1 MSIILISDVFGIT
14 PALLTLKL
22 ELGATTVIDPYQ
34 GKMMGFNNEVE
45 AYSYF
50 VTSVGLDSYV
60 AETLKVL
67 TGIDCQTTL
76 IGFSIGAS
84 AIWKVSESNEKN
96 MIKDAVCFYGSQ
108 IRNLTQITPCF
119 TINLVFPKSEPHFD
133 VVELMEKLKIKQNVN
148 ITQVDYLH
156 GFMNYY
162 STNFDS
168 VGYRNSV
175 DLLQSTLV

>member
-1 MSIILISDVFGIT
+1 MSIIIVSDVFGIT
-14 PALLTLKL
+14 PALLTLKH
-22 ELGATTVIDPYQ
+22 ELGATIVIDPYQ
-34 GKMMGFNNEVE
+34 GKNMGFTNEAE

-60 AETLKVL
+60 AEVLKVL

-76 IGFSIGAS
+76 IGFSVGAS
-84 AIWKVSESNEKN
+84 AIWKASESNEKN

-108 IRNLTQITPCF
+108 IRNFTQIAPCF
-119 TINLVFPKSEPHFD
+119 NIKLVFPKSEAHFD
-133 VVELMEKLKIKQNVN
+133 VVELMEKLKNKPNVK

-156 GFMNYY
+156 GFMNFH
-162 STNFDS
+162 STNFDR
-168 VGYRNSV
+168 VGYKDSV